1 MSADDI
7 ISRLI
12 SGVSRVNLYSI
23 RNAQFF
29 SRNSSLESYL
39 QQLIFVRKL
48 YIDDA
53 KISIETLIEIARTA
67 VMEKQLDC
75 ILIDHFGLICNVDF
89 TSDKYERASKKL
101 KDLAM

>member
-1 MSADDI
+1 M
-7 ISRLI
+7 L
-12 SGVSRVNLYSI
+12 NFL
-23 RNAQFF
+23 

-53 KISIETLIEIARTA
+53 KISIETLIEIDRTA